1 MVDMAIY
8 IVRKCMN
15 HLKALSNNPLDIAPN
30 DAPSVPSPQDERR
43 NPPHVRGSS
52 NLLPF
57 C

>member
-1 MVDMAIY
+1 MAIY